1 MDPIT
6 IALSLAQFAPQI
18 VKWVTG
24 SDKSAAVAEKVVD
37 IARVATGKATPAEIL
52 EELKV
57 NAQAAADFQKAVMAN
72 ERELEMAYLDDRQ
85 DARKMQI
92 AALQQDDLFSKRFV
106 YYFITAWSV
115 FSMVFLLFV
124 TFATIPQQNIRF
136 VDTTLG
142 FLLGTAVASMFA
154 YLLGSTFRS
163 QKKDDTI
170 TQLIKGGQNG

>member
-1 MDPIT
+1 MDPVT
-6 IALSLAQFAPQI
+6 LSLLGTLVGYAPEL
-18 VKWVTG
+18 VKWLTG
-24 SDKSAAVAEKVVD
+24 SDKAEKVAGVAVE
-37 IARVATGKATPAEIL
+37 IAKKVTGTATGEEAVVALGNDPQLIHEYRKQVLQNEVEFDKALLA
-52 EELKV
+52 
-57 NAQAAADFQKAVMAN
+57 
-72 ERELEMAYLDDRQ
+72 DRQ

-106 YYFITAWSV
+106 YYFITAWSL
-115 FSMVFLLFV
+115 FSMLFLLFV
-124 TFATIPQQNIRF
+124 TFADIPEKNIRF

-170 TQLIKGGQNG
+170 QQLITK